1 VHPVLFHI
9 GSIVIPAF
17 GVMSALGVLLGLFLA
32 QRTAQ
37 IVGLNAGRM
46 WNLCVVGLF
55 SALLTQRLLLVLLN
69 FTELRL
75 HPQWLLALSMIHH
88 PLLTG
93 AGALIGAAAAA
104 IYARRNQIQLSAMA
118 DAVAAPLSLG
128 LAFEQMGA
136 LFAGSSFGTDAT
148 VPWAVTYTDPLVAR
162 WSGTPLG
169 VPLHPVQAYAAVAF
183 LVLSLLLL
191 VLLPVR
197 KQQGDVAGIWFL
209 GTGVAVFITEFWR
222 DTEGRGTLLHGA
234 LDGPQAAAILLVL
247 AGALVLRERKGAG
260 VENEASHG

>member
-1 VHPVLFHI
+1 
-9 GSIVIPAF
+9 
-17 GVMSALGVLLGLFLA
+17 MSALGVLLGLFLA

-104 IYARRNQIQLSAMA
+104 IYARRNQIQLSTMV

-128 LAFEQMGA
+128 LAFEQIGA

-260 VENEASHG
+260 VEKEASHG

>member
-1 VHPVLFHI
+1 
-9 GSIVIPAF
+9 
-17 GVMSALGVLLGLFLA
+17 MSALGVLLGLFLA

-104 IYARRNQIQLSAMA
+104 IYARRNQIQLSTMA

-128 LAFEQMGA
+128 LAFEQIGA

-260 VENEASHG
+260 V

>member
-1 VHPVLFHI
+1 
-9 GSIVIPAF
+9 
-17 GVMSALGVLLGLFLA
+17 MSALGVLLGLFLA

-104 IYARRNQIQLSAMA
+104 IYARRNQIQLTTMA
-118 DAVAAPLSLG
+118 DTVAAPLSLG
-128 LAFEQMGA
+128 LAFEQIGA

>member
-1 VHPVLFHI
+1 
-9 GSIVIPAF
+9 
-17 GVMSALGVLLGLFLA
+17 MSALGVLLGLFLA

-69 FTELRL
+69 FTVLRL

-104 IYARRNQIQLSAMA
+104 MYARRNQIQLSTMA

-128 LAFEQMGA
+128 LAFEQIGA

>member
-1 VHPVLFHI
+1 
-9 GSIVIPAF
+9 
-17 GVMSALGVLLGLFLA
+17 MSALGVLLGLFLA

-104 IYARRNQIQLSAMA
+104 IYARRNQIQLSTMA

-128 LAFEQMGA
+128 LAFEQIGA

-260 VENEASHG
+260 VEKEASHG

>member
-104 IYARRNQIQLSAMA
+104 IYARRNQIQLSTMV

-128 LAFEQMGA
+128 LAFEQIGA

>member
-1 VHPVLFHI
+1 
-9 GSIVIPAF
+9 
-17 GVMSALGVLLGLFLA
+17 MSALGVLLGLFLA

-104 IYARRNQIQLSAMA
+104 IYARRNQIQLSTMA

-128 LAFEQMGA
+128 LAFEQIGA

-148 VPWAVTYTDPLVAR
+148 VPWAVTYTDPLAAR

>member
-104 IYARRNQIQLSAMA
+104 IYARRNQIQLSTMV

-128 LAFEQMGA
+128 LAFEQIGA

-260 VENEASHG
+260 VEKEASHG